1 MDQINGFN
9 HSYSIQVNDFQMY
22 PLNCID
28 CISIQIKL
36 GELASGK
43 SVDPIVYSGFEGITF
58 NVKEQ
63 TAFFAAKPK

>member
-1 MDQINGFN
+1 
-9 HSYSIQVNDFQMY
+9 MY

-43 SVDPIVYSGFEGITF
+43 SVDPIVYSGFEDITF
-58 NVKEQ
+58 NVKEE